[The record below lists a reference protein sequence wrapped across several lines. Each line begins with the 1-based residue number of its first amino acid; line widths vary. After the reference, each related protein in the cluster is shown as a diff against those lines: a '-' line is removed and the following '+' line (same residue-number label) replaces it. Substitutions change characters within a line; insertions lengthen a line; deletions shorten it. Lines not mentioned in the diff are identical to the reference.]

1 MEITHML
8 QMHCIVLTPVF
19 WLRELML
26 NSEYTCKCC
35 RNNLWGIVYMDKIIK
50 MPCVY
55 AQPAYYVICLLSD
68 VLLKFMWNAFIK
80 S

>member
-1 MEITHML
+1 
-8 QMHCIVLTPVF
+8 
-19 WLRELML
+19 
-26 NSEYTCKCC
+26 
-35 RNNLWGIVYMDKIIK
+35 MDKIIK